1 MQLLSRAIRTLKPP
15 GTASPMIGDE
25 AGNISPVRSGAHCT
39 LRADLAH
46 HLPKP
51 LAFDDVL
58 TISGDVYRE
67 MGVRCTQRFELG
79 GQPYF
84 IKVHRGVGWRE
95 ILKNLLYLRLP
106 ILGARNELRAIHRA
120 AELGVASMSVAGF
133 GQRGINPASQESFL
147 ITDALE
153 QTVSLEDFCRNWKQH
168 PPAFRLKRILIERVA
183 TIARQLHENG
193 INHRD
198 FYLCHFLLRQD
209 SVIEP
214 IDVDRVELYVIDLHR
229 AQIRRRVP
237 RRWLV
242 KDVAGLYFSS
252 LDIGLTRTDLFRFMK
267 TYRQQPLRTT
277 LRKDRRLW
285 QQVSRSGMALYRRI
299 FKREPGT
306 SNAIETA

>member
-1 MQLLSRAIRTLKPP
+1 MKEP
-15 GTASPMIGDE
+15 GTTAPRIGIE
-25 AGNISPVRSGAHCT
+25 SGHARLIRNGTHCT

-46 HLPKP
+46 HFPKP

-58 TISGDVYRE
+58 TISGNVYRE
-67 MGVRCTQRFELG
+67 TDSRCTQRFELG
-79 GQPYF
+79 GRPYF

-106 ILGARNELRAIHRA
+106 VLGARNELQAIRRVE
-120 AELGVASMSVAGF
+120 ELGVASMSVAGF

-153 QTVSLEDFCRNWKQH
+153 HTVSLEDFCQDWKQN
-168 PPAFRLKRILIERVA
+168 PPAFRLKCNLIERVA

-198 FYLCHFLLRQD
+198 FYLCHFLLRHD
-209 SVIEP
+209 SVAEP
-214 IDVDRVELYVIDLHR
+214 VDFDRVQLHVIDLHR

-252 LDIGLTRTDLFRFMK
+252 LDIGLTRTDLFRFMS

-277 LRKDRRLW
+277 LRKDRRFW
-285 QQVSRSGMALYRRI
+285 RQVSRNGMALYRRI
-299 FKREPGT
+299 FGREPG
-306 SNAIETA
+306 NASATDDA